1 MAELSNVAAELS
13 KGKNVDMNL
22 PKYADGMNSLYGRIG
37 YVKLA
42 LNLYSFAE
50 VYGEDTE
57 YTQLVSDYAQ
67 RLANIITEGIS
78 GDDTEKNY
86 DGILEEIDSLREEL
100 IERMEVLTA
109 YTDRF
114 QIFEYVLNRIEYN
127 YKECDINSDYYDDKF
142 EKDIINYIVSDK
154 DNTVV

>member
-86 DGILEEIDSLREEL
+86 DGILEEIDSEKSLSKEWKFLLHIR
-100 IERMEVLTA
+100 
-109 YTDRF
+109 TDSRF
-114 QIFEYVLNRIEYN
+114 LSMF
-127 YKECDINSDYYDDKF
+127 
-142 EKDIINYIVSDK
+142 
-154 DNTVV
+154 